1 MHIATLVHLTDLHLF
16 VDERGVARDV
26 KTQRWSRRLQE
37 LVRGGRSQ
45 DERHAITK
53 LFSTVPFAGHGL
65 DSADDT
71 LWLALIATLA
81 DIIRKEKVP
90 VAVVQTGD
98 VEAFGSG
105 WDGQVLYPGF
115 AALRSVKDQL
125 MRPEDEWFDTYGNHD
140 TWFGAP
146 PVPGMTAPQH
156 IRNSLTNISRI
167 PGLGAPWLQMWPPL
181 ASAHPTCSLQ
191 FVRINTVIPRGARA
205 FLAQGRVL
213 RHPPPSRPTDA
224 DTQAAI
230 DDLRQN
236 GHPEVRDTVRI
247 AMLHHPVHNF
257 SPGLMKRFSTGAL
270 AGRREL
276 ADVLSELGVSLVL
289 AGHRHDIDPAQ
300 SATNTAQPPLHHD
313 TLQLVAD
320 SPTLVHGE
328 RSFSLYRLYVDN
340 PPTKVIVKRWLA
352 RHEGI
357 SERFTLDPDEEEPDI
372 SRELP
377 LLPEDPAFSERTK
390 GGPR

>member
-16 VDERGVARDV
+16 VDERGVARAV
-26 KTQRWSRRLQE
+26 KTQRWARRLQE
-37 LVRGGRSQ
+37 LVRGGSSQ

-53 LFSTVPFAGHGL
+53 LFSTVPFVGHGL

-81 DIIRKEKVP
+81 EIIGKEKVP
-90 VAVVQTGD
+90 VGVVQTGD

-115 AALRSVKDQL
+115 AALRAVEDQV
-125 MRPEDEWFDTYGNHD
+125 MRPEDAWFDTYGNHD
-140 TWFGAP
+140 AWFGAP
-146 PVPGMTAPQH
+146 PVGGTNAEQH
-156 IRNSLTNISRI
+156 IRNCLTNISLI
-167 PGLGAPWLQMWPPL
+167 PGLDAPWLQMWPPL

-191 FVRINTVIPRGARA
+191 FVRINTVIPRGTRA

-230 DDLRQN
+230 EDLRQI
-236 GHPEVRDTVRI
+236 GPPAVRQTVRI
-247 AMLHHPVHNF
+247 AMLHHPVHDF
-257 SPGLMKRFSTGAL
+257 GAGRFKGFARSHSTGAL

-276 ADVLSELGVSLVL
+276 AGVLSELGVSLVL
-289 AGHRHDIDPAQ
+289 AGHRHALDPAWNAA
-300 SATNTAQPPLHHD
+300 SAAQPPLQLD
-313 TLQLVAD
+313 MLQLVAD
-320 SPTLVHGE
+320 SPTLVRGE
-328 RSFSLYRLYVDN
+328 KSFSLYRLYVDN
-340 PPTKVIVKRWLA
+340 PPTKLTVERWLA
-352 RHEGI
+352 HHRGI
-357 SERFTLDPDEEEPDI
+357 SERFTLDNKPDM

-377 LLPEDPAFSERTK
+377 LLP
-390 GGPR
+390 